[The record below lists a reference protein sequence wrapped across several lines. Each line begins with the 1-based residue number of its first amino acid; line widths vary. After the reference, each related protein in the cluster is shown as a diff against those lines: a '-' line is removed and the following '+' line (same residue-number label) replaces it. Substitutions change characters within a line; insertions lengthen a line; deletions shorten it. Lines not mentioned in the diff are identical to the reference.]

1 MFSKFLKFYE
11 TFMNFPIVTRLQVHI
26 NEVGLASLNT
36 GRPGA

>member
-11 TFMNFPIVTRLQVHI
+11 TVMNFPIATRLQVHI
-26 NEVGLASLNT
+26 NEIGVGTLNT